1 MSRCL
6 IMRKCLK
13 IIAFIILIFIIII
26 AFFAIVF
33 QINYVAGYNSAVS
46 QCNEL
51 YEYYSETIRQ
61 EVEQYINVSESLYST
76 IDDSEIYSEELMNL
90 IQENTENAL
99 KFNSAYVL
107 KLNSNDCLIY
117 NYLSSNGNN
126 FMFNISICYTRNKE
140 IDINGYERISD
151 NFLGKHYVTNRG
163 II

>member
-1 MSRCL
+1 ML
-6 IMRKCLK
+6 KKCLK

-61 EVEQYINVSESLYST
+61 EEEQYINISESLYST
-76 IDDSEIYSEELMNL
+76 IDNSEIYSEELMNL
-90 IQENTENAL
+90 IQENTENTL

-107 KLNSNDCLIY
+107 NLNSNDCLIY
-117 NYLSSNGNN
+117 NYWSSNGNN
-126 FMFNISICYTRNKE
+126 FMLNILICYTHNT
-140 IDINGYERISD
+140 DADFNGYERIAD
-151 NFLGKHYVTNRG
+151 NFWGKYYVTNRG